1 MLEEM
6 IPTEPNPPY
15 DWIATLVNFLFLG
28 LAGALGAVVRHIH
41 TPARKLAQRIS
52 EWLGGALCSIYGS
65 ELIASAIHHIL
76 DKFDL
81 IDSTYVVPEK
91 LLGFAGFLC
100 GALGVTVIDEI
111 IKVVKKRIQATKH

>member
-1 MLEEM
+1 M
-6 IPTEPNPPY
+6 T
-15 DWIATLVNFLFLG
+15 G
-28 LAGALGAVVRHIH
+28 LLRLLTSYFWAWLAHWGQSYAIYTHQ
-41 TPARKLAQRIS
+41 ARKWAQRIS

-65 ELIASAIHHIL
+65 ELIASAIHHML

-100 GALGVTVIDEI
+100 GALGVTVIDLT
-111 IKVVKKRIQATKH
+111 IKAIRKRFDPR

>member
-28 LAGALGAVVRHIH
+28 LAGALGAVIRHIH
-41 TPARKLAQRIS
+41 TPARKWAQRIS

-65 ELIASAIHHIL
+65 ELIASAIYHIL

-91 LLGFAGFLC
+91 LLGFAGSLC
-100 GALGVTVIDEI
+100 GALGVTVIDLT
-111 IKVVKKRIQATKH
+111 IKAIRRRFDSK

>member
-15 DWIATLVNFLFLG
+15 DWVATLVNFLFLG

-41 TPARKLAQRIS
+41 TPARKWAQRIS

-100 GALGVTVIDEI
+100 GALGVTVIDLT
-111 IKVVKKRIQATKH
+111 IKAIRKRFDTK

>member
-1 MLEEM
+1 M
-6 IPTEPNPPY
+6 ISPEPNPPY

-65 ELIASAIHHIL
+65 ELIVSTIHYML

-81 IDSTYVVPEK
+81 TDSAYVVSEK
-91 LLGFAGFLC
+91 LLSFAVFSLWSTRYHIY
-100 GALGVTVIDEI
+100 LFD
-111 IKVVKKRIQATKH
+111 